1 MAPLL
6 SSPLLLPSLSL
17 LILGMIFVFSGI
29 VFPAK
34 KMDLIFSKI
43 NTYDNGKLL
52 KGISTDKI

>member
-29 VFPAK
+29 AFPAK
-34 KMDLIFSKI
+34 NGDLIFSKI